1 MVEPWIDGLWPAL
14 QRHLSVDT
22 SVNNQLTQST
32 IVASSDMSNG
42 IDSTSSPQLKN
53 GDAPLQ
59 SEKSE
64 DGQTA
69 PVQTAATFT
78 LNEQLMK
85 PSPTLVGVELTLPP
99 LPTSFLRLDFAE
111 NNERFESYNN
121 SSRILPAK
129 EQLPFAKTPVSMV
142 TVVGVDQ
149 MTADD
154 AVKKA
159 LLLQLDVTVRNQL

>member
-14 QRHLSVDT
+14 RRHLSIDT
-22 SVNNQLTQST
+22 SVNDQLTPS
-32 IVASSDMSNG
+32 IVVTSGNTSNG
-42 IDSTSSPQLKN
+42 IDGTSSPQLTN
-53 GDAPLQ
+53 GDAPLR

-64 DGQTA
+64 DGQNA
-69 PVQTAATFT
+69 PVQTAAMFT

-85 PSPTLVGVELTLPP
+85 PSSTLVGVELTLPP

-111 NNERFESYNN
+111 NNERFESYKN

-159 LLLQLDVTVRNQL
+159 MLLQLDVTVRNQL